1 MVIDRVEDPLD
12 APLFSV
18 VIAAKDAADVLED
31 QLGALA
37 AQTFRGSWELI
48 VADNN
53 SSDRTAAIARHAQ
66 PRFAQMRVVD
76 AAERRGAGYARNAG
90 AAVARGTFLCFV
102 DADDRVDPQWLDML
116 ARDLDGADALGGQ
129 LIAFGVGRDG
139 TESITDPGSDAL
151 PTHRLGFLP
160 NATTANLCVRR
171 QLFEELGGF
180 DGWFGTGEDIDFSWR
195 LQLAGHELR
204 LARDAVVFYRERDGL
219 ADLARQFFHYGE
231 AMPALYRKFRA
242 CGMPRSST
250 RDAARAW
257 LEICVLWVVAW
268 SSRRARRGWT
278 KLAAQRAGRI
288 AGSLR
293 HRVLYL

>member
-1 MVIDRVEDPLD
+1 MSSRTSSGRSQRRLFEGRGNSSSPTTTRLTARQPLHGTRNRGLLRC
-12 APLFSV
+12 ASSTPQSV
-18 VIAAKDAADVLED
+18 VAPV
-31 QLGALA
+31 
-37 AQTFRGSWELI
+37 TRGTRE
-48 VADNN
+48 
-53 SSDRTAAIARHAQ
+53 Q
-66 PRFAQMRVVD
+66 
-76 AAERRGAGYARNAG
+76 
-90 AAVARGTFLCFV
+90 AVARGTFLCFV

-129 LIAFGVGRDG
+129 VIAFGVGRDG

-160 NATTANLCVRR
+160 NASTANFCVRR

-231 AMPALYRKFRA
+231 AMPPLYRKFRA